1 MRAGL
6 ALGSNLGDRLG
17 TLCAARAAV
26 FALPQVSPPHLS
38 SRIYDT
44 EPVDTGPDGQPFLN
58 AVLEVGYDGTPLE
71 LLAELQG
78 IEQRLGRAAKR
89 PRNAPRTIDLD
100 ILYCGD
106 LVLAREDITIPHPRL
121 HRRRFVLTP
130 LADLRPDLVLPGQTQ
145 SVAALLA
152 DLRDPAGV
160 KLSRETWPA

>member
-1 MRAGL
+1 MRTGL

-17 TLCAARAAV
+17 NLCAARAAV
-26 FALPQVSPPHLS
+26 FALPGVSAPHLS

-44 EPVDTGPDGQPFLN
+44 EPVDTEPEAQPFLN
-58 AVLEVGYDGTPLE
+58 AVIEVEYNGPPIA

-78 IEQRLGRAAKR
+78 IEQRLGRASKH

-106 LVLAREDITIPHPRL
+106 LVLARDEIAIPHPRL
-121 HRRRFVLTP
+121 HLRRFVLSP
-130 LADLRPDLVLPGQTQ
+130 LADLRPNLVLPGQTQ

-152 DLRDPAGV
+152 GLHDPAGV
-160 KLSRETWPA
+160 KLSRLTWPA